1 MWSFQGYG
9 IRCTTG
15 SKVFGVPD
23 MTALPVKET
32 SFTTSPS
39 FVLHGQTLTAIEG
52 ICINN
57 FYRRCQEY
65 CSSIK
70 QYTSLMMHCKVS
82 RKQTSVHLINGVT

>member
-1 MWSFQGYG
+1 
-9 IRCTTG
+9 
-15 SKVFGVPD
+15 
-23 MTALPVKET
+23 MTALHVKET

-39 FVLHGQTLTAIEG
+39 FVLHGQTVTAIEG

-82 RKQTSVHLINGVT
+82 RKQTSVHLINSVT